1 MLDVHPPHE
10 PVHGVRDFI
19 LHLTTITIGLFIAL
33 SLEGLVEWQHHRHLV
48 HEAEAS
54 LHDEIKTNAQ
64 DIQGTLDELHKQQ
77 ANLKHD
83 VVVLKYVMQ
92 NHKMPDHDSME
103 VTFHIQTFESVSW
116 KTAQNTGALAY
127 MSYDQAKQYSDI
139 YATQN
144 DLAGSEQQA
153 ARDAIISL
161 GPFLNLDDK
170 DPNPTE
176 AQAASMKDKIEIL
189 QGQLLLVDSFM
200 QGLDLEYKHFL
211 AAHP

>member
-1 MLDVHPPHE
+1 MQANLD
-10 PVHGVRDFI
+10 D
-19 LHLTTITIGLFIAL
+19 
-33 SLEGLVEWQHHRHLV
+33 
-48 HEAEAS
+48 
-54 LHDEIKTNAQ
+54 
-64 DIQGTLDELHKQQ
+64 LHKQQ
-77 ANLKHD
+77 ANLAHD
-83 VVVLKYVMQ
+83 VVVLKYVIKA
-92 NHKMPDHDSME
+92 HKMPEHDSME
-103 VTFHIQTFESVSW
+103 VTFHIQTFEAISW

-127 MSYDQAKQYSDI
+127 MPYDRALEYSDI
-139 YATQN
+139 YSTQTE
-144 DLAGSEQQA
+144 LAEAEHQA

-200 QGLDLEYKHFL
+200 KGLDLEYKHFL